1 MVGAVGKGG
10 EGKDGS
16 FEPRCHYKH
25 CPTSGQK
32 RFVKITSATSAR
44 GRDWQALVGMT
55 LCNPCYCWYGSHG
68 TLERT
73 NAAQVESQAQN
84 SSAKSHPG
92 KKDSAFSPSSA
103 FSQPCTPL
111 ASRKVQTD
119 CLCK

>member
-1 MVGAVGKGG
+1 MVDAVGKGG
-10 EGKDGS
+10 EGEDAS
-16 FEPRCHYKH
+16 FAPQCHYKK
-25 CPTSGQK
+25 CPTAIRK

-68 TLERT
+68 TLERS
-73 NAAQVESQAQN
+73 NPAQD

-92 KKDSAFSPSSA
+92 KKDSDHSPSSA

-111 ASRKVQTD
+111 ASRKVHK
-119 CLCK
+119 LCTNSAL